1 MNAPGSM
8 FEKGPDIDGPD
19 SVKGG
24 LADKVGNFVIQVQPS
39 NSSEALFNLWF
50 LDSGDYSKIREIGGY
65 DWVYLDQIRWYS
77 ETSKALEVQA
87 GKSVPGI
94 TFMHIPPIEYR
105 EASAGEIVGDMF
117 EGIFAPDVNSGLLT
131 EMRTRGDVKIMT
143 VGHDHVNDFCGVW
156 QGIDLCYGGGIGNA
170 SLLFCNSP
178 ATCPTADLCVER
190 YRQSRDTQPFPFSCF
205 AYSVFLIHLFSH
217 LLGIG
222 YTTYGRPDWPRR
234 ARLFELFETGEVIS
248 YKRLDDLAYS
258 KIDEQQ
264 LV

>member
-1 MNAPGSM
+1 VV
-8 FEKGPDIDGPD
+8 PD

-156 QGIDLCYGGGIGNA
+156 QGIDLCYGGGIG
-170 SLLFCNSP
+170 
-178 ATCPTADLCVER
+178 
-190 YRQSRDTQPFPFSCF
+190 
-205 AYSVFLIHLFSH
+205 
-217 LLGIG
+217 